1 MKTLYQKYLNGLDKL
16 RDIPLLLL
24 RLVLAYGFYEP
35 AMRKVQNFEG
45 TAQWFESMNYP
56 LPLLSAY
63 LAGVTELLGVF
74 LLLLGLGTRIVS
86 LPLMFVMGVAIFNV
100 HWAGGFA
107 AANNGFEIPLYYL
120 LMLLTLTVFGSGR
133 VSIDYLITRFSKK

>member
-1 MKTLYQKYLNGLDKL
+1 MKTLYQKYRNGLEKL

-24 RLVLAYGFYEP
+24 RLLLAYGFYGP
-35 AMRKVQNFEG
+35 AMRKIQNFEG

-56 LPLLSAY
+56 FPLFSAY

-74 LLLLGLGTRIVS
+74 LLLLGLGTRIIS

-133 VSIDYLITRFSKK
+133 ISVDYLITRFSKK